1 MKTITM
7 RTLKLLQRNLLYIL
21 LCTVFVGGCN
31 MTSETEETIEV
42 TSEIVEVDYS
52 RMPSYCNPKSYK
64 ILKTH
69 KGYTVQLSG
78 GTITGDYYEKPEQ
91 AQKAINER
99 AARSK
104 QRWIDSGGIN
114 Y

>member
-1 MKTITM
+1 MK
-7 RTLKLLQRNLLYIL
+7 TLKLLQRNLLYIL
-21 LCTVFVGGCN
+21 LCPVIAGGCN
-31 MTSETEETIEV
+31 MTSETEEIVEV
-42 TSEIVEVDYS
+42 TSEIVEVKADYS

-64 ILKTH
+64 ILKTP

-78 GTITGDYYEKPEQ
+78 GTITGDYYKTPEQ
-91 AQKAINER
+91 AQKAINKR

-104 QRWIDSGGIN
+104 QRWIDSGGID